1 MVKAVLTTK
10 PQSKYDDLNP
20 HRYHFPRTYLNQ
32 IEKCV
37 GDWIVYYEPRR
48 LSTVL
53 NKTGGRQA
61 YFAVAKVSKIQRDQN
76 ADNHFYAYMEEYLEF
91 DHPVSFKEEHG
102 YYESSLMKVDG
113 STNKGAFGRSVRNI
127 PEREYEAIMSAG
139 FELAMIGEDAY
150 YGQSNKVQ
158 NTVAA
163 VKGFSEN
170 DQAPYERPIIESLTK
185 RPFRDAAFRHVV
197 RNAYDMTCAMTGLKL
212 INGGGRPEVQAAHI
226 RPVANNGPDF
236 VGNGIALSSTMHWM
250 FDRGLIS
257 IDEDYTIMKVKKGLP
272 QQVEGILNLS
282 GKLILPIDS
291 NCRPHPKFLEFHRE
305 QVFKG

>member
-1 MVKAVLTTK
+1 MVKAVLTAK

-20 HRYHFPRTYLNQ
+20 HRYHFPRAYLNQ

-48 LSTVL
+48 LSAEL

-61 YFAVAKVSKIQRDQN
+61 YFAVAKVINVRPDQN
-76 ADNHFYAYMEEYLEF
+76 ADNHFYAYMENYLEF

-127 PEREYEAIMSAG
+127 PDHEYEAIVRAG
-139 FELAMIGEDAY
+139 FELALVGEDAY
-150 YGQSNKVQ
+150 YRQPNSVPNS
-158 NTVAA
+158 VAA
-163 VKGFSEN
+163 VTGFGEN
-170 DQAPYERPIIESLTK
+170 DQASYERPIIERITK

-197 RNAYDMTCAMTGLKL
+197 RNAYNMTCAMTGIKL

-226 RPVANNGPDF
+226 KPVADNGPDF

-257 IDEDYTIMKVKKGLP
+257 VDEDFTILKAKKGLP
-272 QQVEGILNLS
+272 EQVEGIFNAS
-282 GKLILPIDS
+282 GKLRLPIDATF
-291 NCRPHPKFLEFHRE
+291 RPHPKFLEFHRE
-305 QVFKG
+305 NIFNS

>member
-61 YFAVAKVSKIQRDQN
+61 YFAVAKVSKILRDQN

-102 YYESSLMKVDG
+102 YYESGLTKVDG

-127 PEREYEAIMSAG
+127 PDHEYEAIVRAG

-150 YGQSNKVQ
+150 YQQPNSVHFP
-158 NTVAA
+158 AA
-163 VKGFSEN
+163 AAKGFGES
-170 DQAPYERPIIESLTK
+170 DQAPYDRPIVESLTM

-197 RNAYDMTCAMTGLKL
+197 RNAYNMTCAMTGIKL

-226 RPVANNGPDF
+226 RPVADNGPDF
-236 VGNGIALSSTMHWM
+236 IGNGIALSGTMHWM
-250 FDRGLIS
+250 FDRGLVS
-257 IDEDYTIMKVKKGLP
+257 IDEDYTILKVQKALP
-272 QQVEGILNLS
+272 QQVERLLNSS
-282 GKLILPIDS
+282 GKLALPNDS
-291 NCRPHPKFLEFHRE
+291 TYRPHPKFLEFHRE